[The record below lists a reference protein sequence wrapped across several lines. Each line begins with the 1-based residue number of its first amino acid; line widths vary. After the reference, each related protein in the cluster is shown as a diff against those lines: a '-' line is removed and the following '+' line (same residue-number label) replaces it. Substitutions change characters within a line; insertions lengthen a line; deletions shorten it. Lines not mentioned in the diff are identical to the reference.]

1 MRQLPE
7 TPCVTDS
14 IGNGPVRQLPEVPG
28 DGIDLIQNDSV
39 SETPNESST
48 SCTYTVDSDLLESS
62 NIDKSSDKFTNKS
75 SSLDDILFI
84 SDRCEDV
91 RRSQRNRKP
100 TKRLIEEI

>member
-1 MRQLPE
+1 MTLSQITRMSAIDQLPGQLEYRVIDSSQVSLDNYGRCGNGSVRQLLE

-48 SCTYTVDSDLLESS
+48 SCTLL
-62 NIDKSSDKFTNKS
+62 
-75 SSLDDILFI
+75 
-84 SDRCEDV
+84 
-91 RRSQRNRKP
+91 
-100 TKRLIEEI
+100 